1 MAKNNEE
8 LSSKMQKAGAPMV
21 PMAFENDVKS
31 WYWTNRK
38 RILALVGGDESRAAL
53 FISSAF
59 AQVNRIPKL
68 IECTPESFFQC
79 LIYSMG
85 TNLLSGPMQECAF
98 VPYAGEATFIPM
110 YQGLTKLV
118 YNGGF
123 VTKIVGEVV
132 RAADEFDYDDAK
144 GMVFHR
150 RAKGGTDKRGERI
163 GAYAGLLNTMGQWQY
178 MWLEADQ
185 ILAIKAQSR
194 AAKSEYSPWNSK
206 LESSVD
212 QMWIKTPFRR
222 ATKWVP
228 KNASPASMQLARAI
242 ELDNKAD
249 MEDQSIISGLL
260 DDDAARVLETIVTAP
275 GRQTPA
281 TLTEFDPANMVE
293 KGE

>member
-1 MAKNNEE
+1 MAKSNEE
-8 LSSKMQKAGAPMV
+8 LSSNLSKAGAPMV
-21 PMAFENDVKS
+21 PLAFEKDIKN

-85 TNLLSGPMQECAF
+85 TNLLPGPMQECAF

-132 RAADEFDYDDAK
+132 REHDEFDYNDAK
-144 GMVFHR
+144 GDVFHR
-150 RAKGGTDKRGERI
+150 RGKGGTEKRGKRI
-163 GAYAGLLNTMGQWQY
+163 GAYSGLLNTMGQWQY
-178 MWLEADQ
+178 MWLEEEQ
-185 ILAIKAQSR
+185 ILSIKAQSR

-249 MEDQSIISGLL
+249 MEDQSIIAGLL
-260 DDDAARVLETIVTAP
+260 DDDAARVLETIVAP
-275 GRQTPA
+275 ESERVAVMTMNKP
-281 TLTEFDPANMVE
+281 FDPADM
-293 KGE
+293 KD